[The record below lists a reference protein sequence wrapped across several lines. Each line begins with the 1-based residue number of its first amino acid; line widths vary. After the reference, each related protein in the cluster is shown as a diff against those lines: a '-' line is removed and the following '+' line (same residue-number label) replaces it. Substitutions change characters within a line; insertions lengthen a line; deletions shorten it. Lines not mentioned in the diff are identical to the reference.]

1 MRKLI
6 SLSLFIAFCF
16 FIISCKSKTGSSE
29 SRLLKFNLEK
39 GKSYDYEMVMD
50 MDQEVMNQK
59 NKIGMT
65 AAYMIDVVDDNGAV
79 KTLDIAYKDF
89 KMNMNVMGQEINIDA
104 SKKPDSANTNTSE
117 NNPME
122 MMTNAFSGIIG
133 KKFTMK
139 VNETGKI
146 EEVTGFEEMIK
157 SMLAGIATNEEMKNA
172 MEASLKN
179 QFSGEKIKEMFA
191 PMFSAYPN
199 KEVKVGDKW
208 SNSYDLSS
216 QAVRCNSDY
225 MVKSFQGDNV
235 VLDVS
240 SKIEPHGEIGNPA
253 LSGMKMN
260 GTQTGTMTINTKNG
274 LIVDAELNQN
284 LETSGSIKMKMI
296 AKTKM
301 RGKERS

>member
-1 MRKLI
+1 M
-6 SLSLFIAFCF
+6 
-16 FIISCKSKTGSSE
+16 
-29 SRLLKFNLEK
+29 LKFNLEK

-65 AAYMIDVVDDNGAV
+65 AAYMIDVADDNGTV

-104 SKKPDSANTNTSE
+104 SKKPDSANTTGSDS
-117 NNPME
+117 NPME

-139 VNETGKI
+139 VTEAGKI
-146 EEVTGFEEMIK
+146 EEVTGFEEMIR
-157 SMLAGIATNEEMKNA
+157 SMLGNMAANEEMKNA
-172 MEASLKN
+172 MESSLKN
-179 QFSGEKIKEMFA
+179 QFNGDKIKEMFA

-216 QAVRCNSDY
+216 QAVRFNSDY
-225 MVKSFQGDNV
+225 VVKSFQGDNIIV
-235 VLDVS
+235 DVN
-240 SKIEPHGEIGNPA
+240 SKIEPQGENQNPA
-253 LSGMKMN
+253 LSGMKMG
-260 GTQTGTMTINTKNG
+260 GTQTGTMTINAHSG
-274 LIVDAELNQN
+274 LIVDAELTQN
-284 LETSGSIKMKMI
+284 IETSGTFKMKMI
-296 AKTKM
+296 GKTKM